1 MHRRC
6 ASYILMLD
14 EQSSQA
20 QNVLHT
26 FVCLTRLRR
35 ARHKV
40 LHKNAFSDEAL
51 FRFTP
56 QYEASSFHSDMKHSA
71 HAPYDLSSIALRA
84 TDDEKMK
91 NESWVCKYSL
101 PMLHYSVERKNLI
114 EKTSNKLVDL
124 SIAFA
129 VEILNLVK
137 YLKEQRETIICNQ
150 IGRAGTS
157 IGANIHEAQY
167 AHGKAD
173 FVSKL
178 QIALKEANETSYWL
192 LLLSKTN
199 IISSAEYDRLETL
212 CREIRITLI
221 ASINTTKQNLK

>member
-1 MHRRC
+1 M
-6 ASYILMLD
+6 
-14 EQSSQA
+14 
-20 QNVLHT
+20 
-26 FVCLTRLRR
+26 
-35 ARHKV
+35 
-40 LHKNAFSDEAL
+40 
-51 FRFTP
+51 
-56 QYEASSFHSDMKHSA
+56 
-71 HAPYDLSSIALRA
+71 
-84 TDDEKMK
+84 
-91 NESWVCKYSL
+91 
-101 PMLHYSVERKNLI
+101 

-124 SIAFA
+124 SVSFA

-137 YLKEQRETIICNQ
+137 FLKTQHETIIANQ

-199 IISSAEYDRLETL
+199 YIIPAEYKRLESL
-212 CREIRITLI
+212 CRELRITLI
-221 ASINTTKQNLK
+221 SSYQHRKRQYKIKSPKILRYQLNMPKFNITLSPTLQLTGITFCL

>member
-1 MHRRC
+1 
-6 ASYILMLD
+6 
-14 EQSSQA
+14 
-20 QNVLHT
+20 
-26 FVCLTRLRR
+26 
-35 ARHKV
+35 
-40 LHKNAFSDEAL
+40 
-51 FRFTP
+51 
-56 QYEASSFHSDMKHSA
+56 
-71 HAPYDLSSIALRA
+71 
-84 TDDEKMK
+84 
-91 NESWVCKYSL
+91 
-101 PMLHYSVERKNLI
+101 MLHYSMERKNLM

-124 SIAFA
+124 SVTFA
-129 VEILNLVK
+129 IEILNLVK

-192 LLLSKTN
+192 LLLGKTN
-199 IISSAEYDRLETL
+199 ILSSAEYDRLENL

>member
-1 MHRRC
+1 
-6 ASYILMLD
+6 
-14 EQSSQA
+14 
-20 QNVLHT
+20 
-26 FVCLTRLRR
+26 
-35 ARHKV
+35 
-40 LHKNAFSDEAL
+40 
-51 FRFTP
+51 
-56 QYEASSFHSDMKHSA
+56 
-71 HAPYDLSSIALRA
+71 
-84 TDDEKMK
+84 
-91 NESWVCKYSL
+91 
-101 PMLHYSVERKNLI
+101 MLHYSAERKNLM
-114 EKTSNKLVDL
+114 EKSSNKLVDL

-192 LLLSKTN
+192 LLLGKTK
-199 IISSAEYDRLETL
+199 ILSSAEYDRLETL